1 MIRIGLNEKQK
12 QEEIKKYVKE
22 NNIKNVIV
30 FSPKNMFMKLPKMD
44 IPIRQIDYD
53 EIIMY
58 RTFYPLLEEIG
69 KNHLLIANE
78 LMRDKNRNCLT
89 YNCYA
94 KYTNQTEHRIAFNY
108 FPIISERRDI
118 MILIDFINSQQHK
131 GFGIN
136 NVDISKYDIKCI
148 RKDIELSIV
157 DIPLPESALDEYNE
171 EKERLFD
178 KLGNKSPD
186 TIPRNLHI
194 WTGKFKKPFLNDSEV
209 YIARNKRFKQ
219 KNIFVY
225 KEAVPGLKYIIIDIP
240 FRRLEFNDFLRTTG
254 QEDLQYL
261 STGFGVDKV
270 YIKDLKDWIKEVGNI
285 YAETGVYKG

>member
-270 YIKDLKDWIKEVGNI
+270 YIKDLKDWIKEVENI

>member
-89 YNCYA
+89 YNSYA

-108 FPIISERRDI
+108 FPIISERKDI
-118 MILIDFINSQQHK
+118 LILIDFINSQKYK
-131 GFGIN
+131 GFGIKDI
-136 NVDISKYDIKCI
+136 DISEYDIRCI
-148 RKDIELSIV
+148 RKNIQLSIINV
-157 DIPLPESALDEYNE
+157 PLPDSANDAYES

-178 KLGNKSPD
+178 NLENKDPD

-194 WTGKFKKPFLNDSEV
+194 WTGKFKKHFLNNEEEYV
-209 YIARNKRFKQ
+209 ARNKRFNK
-219 KNIFVY
+219 KNVITY
-225 KEAVPGLKYIIIDIP
+225 KSTEVDKNYILVDMP
-240 FRRLEFNDFLRTTG
+240 CRRMEFNDFLQKTR
-254 QEDLQYL
+254 QENLQYI

-270 YIKDLKDWIKEVGNI
+270 YIKELEDWIEEVENI
-285 YAETGVYKG
+285 YAETGIYTG

>member
-270 YIKDLKDWIKEVGNI
+270 YIKELKDWIKEVGNI

>member
-1 MIRIGLNEKQK
+1 
-12 QEEIKKYVKE
+12 
-22 NNIKNVIV
+22 
-30 FSPKNMFMKLPKMD
+30 
-44 IPIRQIDYD
+44 
-53 EIIMY
+53 
-58 RTFYPLLEEIG
+58 
-69 KNHLLIANE
+69 
-78 LMRDKNRNCLT
+78 
-89 YNCYA
+89 
-94 KYTNQTEHRIAFNY
+94 
-108 FPIISERRDI
+108 